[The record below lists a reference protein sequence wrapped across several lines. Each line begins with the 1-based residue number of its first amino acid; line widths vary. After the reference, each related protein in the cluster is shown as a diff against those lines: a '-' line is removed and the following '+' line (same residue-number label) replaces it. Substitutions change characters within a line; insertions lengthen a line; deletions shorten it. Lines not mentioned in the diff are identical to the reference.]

1 MEGDGGGDAFE
12 APERGAVGGVLV
24 IDDHPLFCDALS
36 MALRGGLGLE
46 TVATA
51 NALSPA
57 LGALRD
63 GLDVDAVVLDLN
75 LPDVTGL
82 DGLVRVRA
90 VAPHVPVVVVSALD
104 DPRIVAQALKAG
116 AAGFVRKDTPADAL
130 VTAFRRVMDGFVVT
144 PPDFAAPAE
153 GSERDSAIDDA
164 VERLGELTPQ
174 QLRIL
179 GLVCEGKLNKQI
191 AFDLAIAETT
201 VKAHITAI
209 LRKLGVQSR
218 TQAVLVA
225 QRASYAGILRG

>member
-1 MEGDGGGDAFE
+1 MEGDGGAAGDFA
-12 APERGAVGGVLV
+12 ALGSDGAILV
-24 IDDHPLFCDALS
+24 VDDHPLFCDALS

-51 NALSPA
+51 NALNDA
-57 LGALRD
+57 LGLLRD

-82 DGLVRVRA
+82 DGLVRLKA
-90 VAPHVPVVVVSALD
+90 ATPHVPVVVVSALD

-116 AAGFVRKDTPADAL
+116 AAGFVRKDAPADAL
-130 VTAFRRVMDGFVVT
+130 VAAFRRVFEGFVVT
-144 PPDFAAPAE
+144 PPDFDLRAE
-153 GSERDSAIDDA
+153 GVASDAAIDDA

-179 GLVCEGKLNKQI
+179 GLVCEGRLNKQI
-191 AFDLAIAETT
+191 AFELAIAETT

-225 QRASYAGILRG
+225 QRASYAGILKS